1 VLQVLQR
8 VAECVAVTMHL
19 TLERFFTAK
28 ECATIAAKT
37 SRGTRVSQKSA
48 FLSIDSSCPQKSV
61 LLSCP
66 FVEENMFSS
75 LENTFSKV
83 RAVVN

>member
-1 VLQVLQR
+1 M
-8 VAECVAVTMHL
+8 TIHL
-19 TLERFFTAK
+19 TLERLFAAK
-28 ECATIAAKT
+28 ECAAIAAKT

-83 RAVVN
+83 SCRQLIVHVLGAIIVSVR